1 MRDRDEQGVWLHD
14 HFAVAELAGHFYLA
28 RNTGQAFQPVTRDHT
43 RVVAG
48 ATGHDLN
55 IAHLGEQVGSIRAE
69 GLDQDIV
76 LAQTAFQG
84 ALNHA
89 WLLVD
94 FFEHEVTVGTLVRRF
109 RAFVV
114 LHGLALDLV
123 AGLVPDAHLVTA
135 NLGDVAFFQVHEA
148 VGDLAQGQLV
158 GGQEVFTQAQ
168 ADHQRAAAA
177 CGEQTIRL
185 SHADQRQTV
194 STVQA
199 LDRSLEGI
207 GQVRDG
213 LEGVLDQVDDNFG
226 IGLRGEHIAEV
237 LELFAQLLVVLDD
250 AVVHDR
256 NFVSGEMRVS
266 IRFAR
271 RAVGSPAR
279 VGDAQLAGDRF
290 GSDGGF
296 QLGDLANAAAA
307 LQRALLGVDGQTG
320 AVVATVL
327 EALEAFDENGSD
339 ITLGYGTDDS
349 THVYCSWLIAAQIR
363 LMPRA

>member
-1 MRDRDEQGVWLHD
+1 M
-14 HFAVAELAGHFYLA
+14 
-28 RNTGQAFQPVTRDHT
+28 
-43 RVVAG
+43 
-48 ATGHDLN
+48 
-55 IAHLGEQVGSIRAE
+55 
-69 GLDQDIV
+69 
-76 LAQTAFQG
+76 
-84 ALNHA
+84 
-89 WLLVD
+89 
-94 FFEHEVTVGTLVRRF
+94 
-109 RAFVV
+109 
-114 LHGLALDLV
+114 
-123 AGLVPDAHLVTA
+123 
-135 NLGDVAFFQVHEA
+135 
-148 VGDLAQGQLV
+148 
-158 GGQEVFTQAQ
+158 
-168 ADHQRAAAA
+168 
-177 CGEQTIRL
+177 
-185 SHADQRQTV
+185 
-194 STVQA
+194 QA

-237 LELFAQLLVVLDD
+237 LELFAQLFVVLDD

-256 NFVSGEMRVS
+256 HFVSGEMRVS

-320 AVVATVL
+320 AVVATVFQ
-327 EALEAFDENGSD
+327 ALEAFDENGSD